1 MGRRKKESATLS
13 AAFHACEFALA
24 LGVIAA
30 ALWAMMSTP
39 ASLCLTIY
47 QAPML
52 VGGGL
57 LLLAALVGLQG
68 VACGHGGLKCLHVFL
83 AILALLALL
92 AFSIFA
98 FVVTAGGAASS
109 SRGQT
114 VYEPAG
120 FSAWMQQQLGSWS
133 SLQACLAN
141 TVHVCSDLRM
151 YTRDKL
157 QGKQISPLEAGCC
170 LPPEGCPVNLP
181 QNTIYSFAFAVP
193 TTPTVTTPT
202 NPTSP
207 SACNAFSI
215 DPSILCYSCSLC
227 QGGLL
232 ALLQSNL
239 KVQAYVSTAA
249 AGMLLLLGLAMCCAA
264 CNGAEPEGL
273 SESDGIALAR
283 APTFV
288 MVEPSL
294 ERTLAAGGG
303 GDGARFERSLSRK
316 GGEKGPQNGPGSAS
330 FQRSLTFQSMASA
343 EYKRQMSM
351 AGGNGNGNGNVGY
364 AGGGREEEWE
374 VQDVEDR
381 YEDEGVFAFVV
392 TTGGAAEKSRGQ
404 TVYAPTTFSSW
415 MQQQVWNDATWG
427 TLQTCLKNI
436 HTCGDLRDYTPAY
449 LQGKQLSPLEAGC
462 CMPPENCF
470 VNSSLPT
477 FFSFAFDL
485 PTDNAPP
492 ITNNPPASAAPPR
505 DPRNCS
511 AFSLE
516 SNQLC
521 YSCEYCKGGVLQQL
535 KSDLLV
541 EAYFGVGVASAMLL
555 VAMVMCCTQLGRGG
569 RGDDKRRLLDDR
581 GVSMSR
587 TASFQGGPNLNRV
600 NTYQSQGGPQFNRVN
615 TYQSQ
620 GTPDLNRVNT
630 YRATVG
636 SRIFSGRTL
645 TRVAGMG
652 SAARCPS
659 RGSAR

>member
-1 MGRRKKESATLS
+1 MGRRKKEAATLS
-13 AAFHACEFALA
+13 AAFHACEFAIA

-30 ALWAMMSTP
+30 ALWAMMRCGDDEVRCGGDDEVRCGHDEVRSGTP
-39 ASLCLTIY
+39 ASLCLLVY
-47 QAPML
+47 QTPMM

-68 VACGHGGLKCLHVFL
+68 VACGHGGFKCLHVFL

-133 SLQACLAN
+133 SLQACLTN
-141 TVHVCSDLRM
+141 TVHVCSDLRL

-193 TTPTVTTPT
+193 TTPTVTTPA
-202 NPTSP
+202 NPTSS
-207 SACNAFSI
+207 SACSAFSI
-215 DPSILCYSCSLC
+215 DPTVLCYSCSLC

-232 ALLQSNL
+232 ALLQSNF
-239 KVQAYVSTAA
+239 KVQAYVGTAA
-249 AGMLLLLGLAMCCAA
+249 AGLLLLLGLAMCCAS

-294 ERTLAAGGG
+294 ERTLSRVNTGAGGAGGPSYKRTNTMASAAGGG
-303 GDGARFERSLSRK
+303 GGGARFDRTLSRG

-364 AGGGREEEWE
+364 AEGGREEEWE
-374 VQDVEDR
+374 VRDVEDR
-381 YEDEGVFAFVV
+381 YEDEGGDRRTYQRQRSKV
-392 TTGGAAEKSRGQ
+392 GGGERGYDEVEGEEEYDEQRESRQRSRARQSNRSVGGEEDDDRLVRN
-404 TVYAPTTFSSW
+404 T
-415 MQQQVWNDATWG
+415 TWG
-427 TLQTCLKNI
+427 SSQNPK
-436 HTCGDLRDYTPAY
+436 RTPPD
-449 LQGKQLSPLEAGC
+449 GGEART
-462 CMPPENCF
+462 P
-470 VNSSLPT
+470 
-477 FFSFAFDL
+477 
-485 PTDNAPP
+485 
-492 ITNNPPASAAPPR
+492 
-505 DPRNCS
+505 
-511 AFSLE
+511 
-516 SNQLC
+516 
-521 YSCEYCKGGVLQQL
+521 
-535 KSDLLV
+535 
-541 EAYFGVGVASAMLL
+541 
-555 VAMVMCCTQLGRGG
+555 RGG
-569 RGDDKRRLLDDR
+569 RRGGRAARGGSMSQGRSGHQRSTTWGDDEDPEQGRGQVRRVEV
-581 GVSMSR
+581 GVS
-587 TASFQGGPNLNRV
+587 
-600 NTYQSQGGPQFNRVN
+600 
-615 TYQSQ
+615 
-620 GTPDLNRVNT
+620 TPKRKQKPRNQEVYEDDGQYNED
-630 YRATVG
+630 YDD
-636 SRIFSGRTL
+636 
-645 TRVAGMG
+645 MYY
-652 SAARCPS
+652 
-659 RGSAR
+659 